1 MPRTSSAFTSTAFM
15 SASASSTMSRSVGF
29 AAGRA
34 ADFAG
39 AFPARVAAF
48 FGAAFG
54 AACAAVFAAALAGR
68 ATFARAAV
76 AGADFALRLVV
87 DVCARFAVML
97 TSVAWGNNNR
107 SGG

>member
-1 MPRTSSAFTSTAFM
+1 
-15 SASASSTMSRSVGF
+15 MSRNVGC
-29 AAGRA
+29 AVGR
-34 ADFAG
+34 D
-39 AFPARVAAF
+39 
-48 FGAAFG
+48 AAFG
-54 AACAAVFAAALAGR
+54 AFAARGGAFFAAVFAAVFAAAFAGR

-87 DVCARFAVML
+87 DVFARFAVML